1 MKLRHETNFLR
12 EFYWKRIINR
22 MTNKIKYIAAAT
34 VSAVIMFF
42 LDNNKASL
50 PNHVLEFSYLVFIM
64 IVGYCTYK
72 FLDKRNN

>member
-1 MKLRHETNFLR
+1 
-12 EFYWKRIINR
+12 